1 MSLYLNQDNV
11 DFAGDISADIYVDK
25 SMLISFCNRCIEDKP
40 RKFMC
45 MARPRRFGKSMAL
58 SLLNAY
64 YSKGCD
70 SRELF
75 KNLKISKDPSF
86 EKHLNK
92 HNVIWID
99 MAELYT
105 AVDEKDTFVKK
116 LREFIYLDLQS
127 GFPEAHLTYDPKEDT
142 SLLLALNEINGKLGE
157 RFIFLID
164 EWDVVYREAVDNK
177 KLCDACTDFY
187 RSLFKGKSAG
197 NYIDLVYMTGIL
209 PIRRY
214 NSQSALN
221 NFAEYN
227 MIRPGGLQEFF
238 GFTESEVKNLCDMHK
253 MDFSEIK
260 SWYDGYRLD
269 GVEIYNPKSVVEA
282 IRRKQCDDYWTPTAS
297 IEPVKEYM
305 NYDGGALKGK
315 ILEML
320 SGKRAPVNVGR
331 FQNDLTE
338 VNSKDAALTVLVHLG
353 YLGYD
358 EGRGECFIPNYEIS
372 KELLNAIDEIPWC
385 DVSDPIRGSRKLL
398 EKTLAGDTAYIDA
411 SFDDNHA
418 SLSTVMNKN
427 REDVLSVITNISYYH
442 ARDSYT
448 ILWEPNCPT
457 GRADAVFIPKKPG
470 YIPIVIELKADKSPD
485 EAIKQIKSRD
495 YASML
500 NGYCGKVMLLGI
512 AYDSKSLKHHSKIE
526 CVEI

>member
-1 MSLYLNQDNV
+1 MSLYLNKGNESLV
-11 DFAGDISADIYVDK
+11 KSLSNEIYVDK
-25 SMLISFCNRCIEDKP
+25 SLIIKKMNAVLGSDDS
-40 RKFMC
+40 FMC
-45 MARPRRFGKSMAL
+45 VTRPRRFGKSMAL

-105 AVDEKDTFVKK
+105 MLDDKSTFVKK
-116 LREFIYLDLQS
+116 LRKFIYLDLAKR
-127 GFPEAHLTYDPKEDT
+127 FPELNLDYDPSEDT
-142 SLLLALNEINGKLGE
+142 SLGFALSEIAEELGE

-164 EWDVVYREAVDNK
+164 EWDVVYREAGDNK

-227 MIRPGGLQEFF
+227 MIRPDGIKEFF
-238 GFTESEVKNLCDMHK
+238 GFTESEVKGLCDMHG
-253 MDFSEIK
+253 MDFSEVK
-260 SWYDGYRLD
+260 AWYDGYRLD
-269 GVEIYNPKSVVEA
+269 GTEIYNPKSVVEA
-282 IRRKQCDDYWTPTAS
+282 IRRKKCGDYWTPTAS

-315 ILEML
+315 ILDMVAG
-320 SGKRAPVNVGR
+320 GKATINVDK

-338 VNSKDAALTVLVHLG
+338 VNSEDAALTVLIHLG

-358 EGRGECFIPNYEIS
+358 EESGECFIPNYEIG
-372 KELLNAIDEIPWC
+372 KEIVNAIEDIPWK
-385 DVSDPIRGSRKLL
+385 DVSDPISGSRRLL
-398 EKTLAGDTAYIDA
+398 EETLRGNTDYIDET
-411 SFDDNHA
+411 FDKNHA
-418 SLSTVMNKN
+418 SLATVMNKN

-442 ARDSYT
+442 AKDSYT

-457 GRADAVFIPKKPG
+457 GRADAVFAPKKPG
-470 YIPIVIELKADKSPD
+470 YIPIVIELKADKTPD
-485 EAIKQIKSRD
+485 EAIEQIKGRD
-495 YASML
+495 YASVL
-500 NGYCGKVMLLGI
+500 NGYHGKVMLLGI

-526 CVEI
+526 YVNM